1 MENRNPKIK
10 RFTFRQQHVSR
21 FMKIRLGY
29 FFISNLPQE
38 SVIKTDVLTAFS
50 TAHSSLLFSLELRND
65 KDRGK
70 GFSKFNSSLS
80 MNPDFVTKMKFP
92 IKNTLETLEKER
104 ITDFQARWEFLKYE
118 IRKFSIEF

>member
-21 FMKIRLGY
+21 FMKIRLDY

-50 TAHSSLLFSLELRND
+50 MAHSSLLFSLELRND
-65 KDRGK
+65 KNRGK

-80 MNPDFVTKMKFP
+80 MNSDFVTKMKFP
-92 IKNTLETLEKER
+92 IKNTLETLERRELQIFKL
-104 ITDFQARWEFLKYE
+104 DGNF
-118 IRKFSIEF
+118 

>member
-1 MENRNPKIK
+1 MENRSPKIK

-21 FMKIRLGY
+21 FMKIRLDY

-50 TAHSSLLFSLELRND
+50 AAHSSLLFSLELRND
-65 KDRGK
+65 ENRGK

-80 MNPDFVTKMKFP
+80 MNPDFATKMKFP